1 MAVTVNLSIIIFVS
15 LVITATQA
23 IRTNSSD
30 PPGTWNCERNA
41 SRCKLEVIVNYGE
54 PGLEFAVHF
63 DCAAKP
69 IFNQHSRNVFR
80 NVKRYRLEGDEVNRD
95 GLGLEYLH
103 FPEQV
108 EILVLADYC
117 LARIDDDAFGK
128 FASLESLT
136 LKDSAV
142 RRIETK
148 SFRGLS
154 NLKELE
160 IDNVQI
166 ESIDTEGLSNLKN
179 LTKLLI
185 VNSGLISFKTTGL
198 ERLNNITIVD
208 SAVSD
213 VNELVR
219 MLSASVEYFNAV
231 NISSDKDAI
240 VELCSSSNSF
250 QLKTLQIER
259 SNLES
264 FSMCNYDLIQT
275 LNLTSNGLTD
285 AAVQLFSL
293 PNVIVID
300 LSLNHLTQFTNTT
313 LFDCPR
319 LVKLNLKQN
328 RLRFLHLSH
337 FERLQEVILSGN
349 QLHQLLP
356 ELFVPSFGLIVD
368 DNPWDCVWLLQLIQQ
383 HPQYFA
389 QLKYHQIHYGLTVRG
404 LPCMVHLAISTSTS
418 STEPLPLSTLP
429 TILRHPVQTY
439 PTVTIVEP
447 FNVPSKLKII
457 LATVVTGLFVSHSIL
472 LLYNRY
478 KRLHHE
484 PFYRRLP
491 KEDTLARFTIT
502 TRTNS
507 FLYEAP
513 APEVQETAL
522 LRHIYEELPERRTEE
537 CYDHL
542 QFHRLEVE
550 EDVVDV

>member
-1 MAVTVNLSIIIFVS
+1 MSADHQPVHQNIPYVTNN
-15 LVITATQA
+15 A

-63 DCAAKP
+63 DCATKP

-117 LARIDDDAFGK
+117 LARIDDDAFG
-128 FASLESLT
+128 
-136 LKDSAV
+136 
-142 RRIETK
+142 
-148 SFRGLS
+148 
-154 NLKELE
+154 N
-160 IDNVQI
+160 
-166 ESIDTEGLSNLKN
+166 
-179 LTKLLI
+179 
-185 VNSGLISFKTTGL
+185 
-198 ERLNNITIVD
+198 
-208 SAVSD
+208 
-213 VNELVR
+213 
-219 MLSASVEYFNAV
+219 
-231 NISSDKDAI
+231 
-240 VELCSSSNSF
+240 
-250 QLKTLQIER
+250 
-259 SNLES
+259 
-264 FSMCNYDLIQT
+264 
-275 LNLTSNGLTD
+275 
-285 AAVQLFSL
+285 
-293 PNVIVID
+293 
-300 LSLNHLTQFTNTT
+300 
-313 LFDCPR
+313 
-319 LVKLNLKQN
+319 
-328 RLRFLHLSH
+328 H
-337 FERLQEVILSGN
+337 FEHLQEVILSGN
-349 QLHQLLP
+349 QLHELLP
-356 ELFVPSFGLIVD
+356 ELFVPSIDLIVD

-491 KEDTLARFTIT
+491 KEDQLARFTIT